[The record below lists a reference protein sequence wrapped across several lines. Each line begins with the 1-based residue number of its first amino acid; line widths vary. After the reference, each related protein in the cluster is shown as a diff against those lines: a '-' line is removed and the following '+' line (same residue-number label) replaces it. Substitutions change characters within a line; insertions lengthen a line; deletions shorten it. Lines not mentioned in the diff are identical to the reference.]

1 MSDLFL
7 STSQANTAREEKSLC
22 ARAIKKRHELYCKCV
37 CTTTHVSFYLFVSL
51 PLFLSL
57 SSLYVFFNYWKFAA
71 TSACNK
77 NQCHISDY
85 RRART
90 FLWIRENWNAVIRS
104 HSAFAFTASLPSHK
118 QHISYAALHH
128 FLRLFIILSSLHI
141 CRFSFHIHFLFY
153 SVFFHPVAC
162 LLDVEFAIFLS
173 RSFYI
178 NQFNLRTLE
187 LSVLN
192 LPIFNTMRCFVMHDD
207 RLLYLFNCI
216 IADILYI

>member
-1 MSDLFL
+1 M
-7 STSQANTAREEKSLC
+7 
-22 ARAIKKRHELYCKCV
+22 RAIKKRHGLYCKCV
-37 CTTTHVSFYLFVSL
+37 CTTTPVSFYLFVYSH
-51 PLFLSL
+51 LFFSRERN
-57 SSLYVFFNYWKFAA
+57 SLYVIFFSRNYWKFAA
-71 TSACNK
+71 MSACNK

-104 HSAFAFTASLPSHK
+104 HSAFAFTASLPSQK

-128 FLRLFIILSSLHI
+128 FLRLFILSSLHI

-153 SVFFHPVAC
+153 SVFFYPVAC
-162 LLDVEFAIFLS
+162 LLDVEFAICLS
-173 RSFYI
+173 RSFCI
-178 NQFNLRTLE
+178 NQFNFRTLE

-207 RLLYLFNCI
+207 HLLYLFNCI